1 MTLATTF
8 GCLLLLAHPQMPREM
23 AASIFVFQ
31 AQENSPAQTQPDQ
44 PPQPDET
51 KPSQPDKTEQPAQ
64 PAAESPK
71 PKSAAP
77 QKTTPKT
84 STGKKSAKKRQR
96 PKGSP
101 IVVVKN
107 GGTTDTQGQI
117 SSPASNQQTTQQLK
131 NTDTLISAASTNLQK
146 ISGKQLNPG
155 QQDMVT
161 QIRNYMRQSKDAAK
175 NGDVQ
180 GANNLAVKAHLLSE
194 ELVKQ

>member
-1 MTLATTF
+1 MMTLATTF
-8 GCLLLLAHPQMPREM
+8 GYLLLLANPQPKQMP
-23 AASIFVFQ
+23 AAILLFQ

-51 KPSQPDKTEQPAQ
+51 KPAPPDKTEQPAQ
-64 PAAESPK
+64 PTAENPK
-71 PKSAAP
+71 PAAP
-77 QKTTPKT
+77 QKTTKT
-84 STGKKSAKKRQR
+84 STGKKPAKKRQR
-96 PKGSP
+96 TKENP

-131 NTDTLISAASTNLQK
+131 NTDTLLSAATTNLQK

-161 QIRNYMRQSKDAAK
+161 QIHNYMRQSKDAAK

-194 ELVKQ
+194 ELVKH

>member
-1 MTLATTF
+1 MMTLATTF
-8 GCLLLLAHPQMPREM
+8 GCLLLLANPQPKQMQ
-23 AASIFVFQ
+23 AAILLFQ

-44 PPQPDET
+44 TPPPDET
-51 KPSQPDKTEQPAQ
+51 KPAQPDKTEQPAQ
-64 PAAESPK
+64 PTAENPK
-71 PKSAAP
+71 PAAP
-77 QKTTPKT
+77 QKTTKT
-84 STGKKSAKKRQR
+84 STGKKPAKKRQR
-96 PKGSP
+96 TKENP

-131 NTDTLISAASTNLQK
+131 NTDTLLSAATTNLQK

-161 QIRNYMRQSKDAAK
+161 QIHNYMRQSKDAAK

-194 ELVKQ
+194 ELVKH

>member
-1 MTLATTF
+1 MMTLATTF
-8 GCLLLLAHPQMPREM
+8 GCLLLLANPQPKQMQ
-23 AASIFVFQ
+23 AAILLFQ

-44 PPQPDET
+44 TPPPDET
-51 KPSQPDKTEQPAQ
+51 RPTQPDKTEQPAQ
-64 PAAESPK
+64 PTVENPK
-71 PKSAAP
+71 PAAP
-77 QKTTPKT
+77 QKTTKT
-84 STGKKSAKKRQR
+84 STGKKPAKKRQR
-96 PKGSP
+96 TKENP

-131 NTDTLISAASTNLQK
+131 NTDTLLSAATTNLQK

-161 QIRNYMRQSKDAAK
+161 QIHNYMRQSKDAAK

-194 ELVKQ
+194 ELVKH